1 MPSNEIPN
9 LGEFFSL
16 IGDERKKKQDEFD
29 SLVGDLSGILSELD
43 KASQQTKKKEEEKK
57 KETSKKEEKKKK
69 IKEPEVSVDVDS
81 LFAGFASIKKQA
93 KEKKEKEI
101 KEAKAFENWLFSEP
115 KVEEIT
121 SVSPIIGE
129 DTTKYE
135 EWIEE
140 EVAEREEESMT
151 HEEMLEVA
159 EEREKENEEKE
170 NEEEE
175 VVVDE
180 SVSKA
185 AEILEKLIPE
195 EERLTEEDD
204 EIGAMKREIA
214 QLRKMVYQSIQSAA
228 AQGGGGEVR
237 LEFLDDVDRDSTK
250 VDNKFLR
257 YNSSTGK
264 WEGADAGG
272 IASLGPL
279 ADVAGLSTT
288 AIDDGAV
295 LEFNASTGQFIAT
308 SKSSAGISTVTV
320 LTDLSDVVGT
330 ATTNDVLIF
339 NGTDYTFETPFY
351 VVDLSDGVQDGALDV
366 GIYT

>member
-1 MPSNEIPN
+1 MPSNELPN

-16 IGDERKKKQDEFD
+16 IGDERKKKQDECD
-29 SLVGDLSGILSELD
+29 SLVGDLGGMLSELD
-43 KASQQTKKKEEEKK
+43 KVSQKDKKKI
-57 KETSKKEEKKKK
+57 EEKKKK
-69 IKEPEVSVDVDS
+69 EAKKKEIKEPEVVTDVES
-81 LFAGFASIKKQA
+81 LFTEFANIKKQA

-101 KEAKAFENWLFSEP
+101 KEAKAFESWLFSEIEV
-115 KVEEIT
+115 KEA
-121 SVSPIIGE
+121 PIIE
-129 DTTKYE
+129 PDTINYTE
-135 EWIEE
+135 AIEE
-140 EVAEREEESMT
+140 EVVEEMT

-159 EEREKENEEKE
+159 EEREKENEE
-170 NEEEE
+170 EE
-175 VVVDE
+175 VVVNE

-195 EERLTEEDD
+195 EEKLTEEDS
-204 EIGAMKREIA
+204 EINAMKREIN

-237 LEFLDDVDRDSTK
+237 LEYLDDVDRDSTK
-250 VDNKFLR
+250 VDNKFLK

-366 GIYT
+366 GIFT

>member
-29 SLVGDLSGILSELD
+29 SLVGDLSGMLSELD
-43 KASQQTKKKEEEKK
+43 KASQETKKKEEEKK
-57 KETSKKEEKKKK
+57 KEAKKKE

-81 LFAGFASIKKQA
+81 LFAEFASIKKQA

-115 KVEEIT
+115 EVEE
-121 SVSPIIGE
+121 VAAESPIIGE

-159 EEREKENEEKE
+159 EEREKENEE
-170 NEEEE
+170 EE
-175 VVVDE
+175 VVVNE

-185 AEILEKLIPE
+185 AEILDKLIPE
-195 EERLTEEDD
+195 EEKLTEEDN
-204 EIGAMKREIA
+204 EISAMKREIE
-214 QLRKMVYQSIQSAA
+214 QLRKMVYQSIQAAA

-237 LEFLDDVDRDSTK
+237 LEFLDDVDRDSAK
-250 VDNKFLR
+250 VNNKVLK
-257 YNSSTGK
+257 YQASTGK
-264 WEGADAGG
+264 WVGANAGS
-272 IASLGPL
+272 IVDLGPL
-279 ADVAGLSTT
+279 SDVAGLSTT

-308 SKSSAGISTVTV
+308 SKSSAGISTVSV
-320 LTDLSDVVGT
+320 LTDLTDVVGT

-339 NGTDYTFETPFY
+339 NGTDYTFESPFY

>member
-1 MPSNEIPN
+1 MPSNELPN

-29 SLVGDLSGILSELD
+29 SLVGDLGGVLSELD
-43 KASQQTKKKEEEKK
+43 KVSHKDKKKI
-57 KETSKKEEKKKK
+57 EEKKKK
-69 IKEPEVSVDVDS
+69 EAKKKEIKEIKEPEVVTDVES
-81 LFAGFASIKKQA
+81 LFTEFANIKKQA

-101 KEAKAFENWLFSEP
+101 KEAKVFESWLFSEIEV
-115 KVEEIT
+115 KEA
-121 SVSPIIGE
+121 PIIE
-129 DTTKYE
+129 PDTTNYTGA
-135 EWIEE
+135 IEE
-140 EVAEREEESMT
+140 EVVEEMT

-159 EEREKENEEKE
+159 EEREEENKK
-170 NEEEE
+170 EE

-185 AEILEKLIPE
+185 TEILEKLIPE
-195 EERLTEEDD
+195 EEKLTEEDS
-204 EIGAMKREIA
+204 EINAMKREID

-237 LEFLDDVDRDSTK
+237 LEYLDDVDRDSTK
-250 VDNKFLR
+250 VDNKFLK

-279 ADVAGLSTT
+279 SDVAGLSTT
-288 AIDDGAV
+288 ALEDGAV
-295 LEFNASTGQFIAT
+295 LEFSASTGQFIAT
-308 SKSSAGISTVTV
+308 SKSSAGISTVAI
-320 LTDLSDVVGT
+320 LTDLTNVVGT

-339 NGTDYTFETPFY
+339 NGTDYTFETPLY

>member
-1 MPSNEIPN
+1 MPSNELPN

-29 SLVGDLSGILSELD
+29 SLVGDLNGILSELD
-43 KASQQTKKKEEEKK
+43 KASQETKKIEEQKKKEAKK
-57 KETSKKEEKKKK
+57 KEAKKKK

-81 LFAGFASIKKQA
+81 LFAEFASIKKQA

-115 KVEEIT
+115 KVEEVT
-121 SVSPIIGE
+121 SGSPIVGE

-159 EEREKENEEKE
+159 EEREKENEE
-170 NEEEE
+170 EE
-175 VVVDE
+175 VAVDE

-195 EERLTEEDD
+195 EEKLTEEDD

-272 IASLGPL
+272 VASLGPL

-320 LTDLSDVVGT
+320 LTDLTDVVGT